1 MNCPC
6 GSDNCSRKWC
16 RNNWLQCRKCGHAGH
31 EDHFYD
37 SFRIPHDY
45 DDNSNRDPII
55 CKSCMYD
62 NFFCVKC
69 KKLLPT
75 DDSFSVSDE
84 QLGICKGCIHEY
96 KDFIKLFFDLDDSA
110 RLDLINDVVD
120 TIRYNI

>member
-1 MNCPC
+1 
-6 GSDNCSRKWC
+6 
-16 RNNWLQCRKCGHAGH
+16 
-31 EDHFYD
+31 
-37 SFRIPHDY
+37 
-45 DDNSNRDPII
+45 
-55 CKSCMYD
+55 MYD

-110 RLDLINDVVD
+110 RLDLINDTVD